1 MVLVTKQFS
10 ELPLFA
16 RRSLEKINYMTKNVM
31 KIHGN
36 HIQFS
41 LENAIDSQIKDFFLI
56 TRKKMIQQNQTIAGN
71 NH

>member
-31 KIHGN
+31 KIRGN
-36 HIQFS
+36 HIEFS
-41 LENAIDSQIKDFFLI
+41 LENAIDSQIKDFF
-56 TRKKMIQQNQTIAGN
+56 
-71 NH
+71 